1 MSGERYVLLGLAPP
15 RAPWFREVSHWATSA
30 SLAAEFIKCLSAEE
44 VRARLGSGRLH
55 SALMVDLGSPGFDR
69 DLMAAAELA
78 LTPVIAVADT
88 RRPERSAT
96 ELGVAAVL
104 DAAFSLDDLVE
115 VLAVS
120 ARPIESGDALPP
132 RLGDTDAPAWRA
144 ALIAVCGTGGTG
156 ASTVAAALAEGLAA
170 DPSFGRRVLLADLA
184 LRADHAMLHDVPEL
198 GPGLQEVVEAHR
210 LGRPTPEDLRRSTF
224 DIPKRGYQLL
234 IGLRRPAAWAVLRP
248 RAVEATV
255 DGLRQAWQ
263 VIVADVTGD
272 VEGEEETGS
281 ADVEERNALAR
292 TATVRADVVVAV
304 GSVGMKGV
312 HSLTLLIEALVA
324 HGVDPARVLPLFNRA
339 PRAPR
344 ARAQVAST
352 LATLLGETSVS
363 NPVFLP
369 ERKVEEAFRDGLRL
383 PPALVG
389 PVTGG
394 VRAMLGRLADH
405 PPAAARVSA
414 IAPGS
419 LGSWAEHDAEM

>member
-96 ELGVAAVL
+96 DLGVAAVL

-304 GSVGMKGV
+304 GSV
-312 HSLTLLIEALVA
+312 
-324 HGVDPARVLPLFNRA
+324 
-339 PRAPR
+339 
-344 ARAQVAST
+344 
-352 LATLLGETSVS
+352 
-363 NPVFLP
+363 
-369 ERKVEEAFRDGLRL
+369 
-383 PPALVG
+383 
-389 PVTGG
+389 
-394 VRAMLGRLADH
+394 
-405 PPAAARVSA
+405 
-414 IAPGS
+414 
-419 LGSWAEHDAEM
+419 